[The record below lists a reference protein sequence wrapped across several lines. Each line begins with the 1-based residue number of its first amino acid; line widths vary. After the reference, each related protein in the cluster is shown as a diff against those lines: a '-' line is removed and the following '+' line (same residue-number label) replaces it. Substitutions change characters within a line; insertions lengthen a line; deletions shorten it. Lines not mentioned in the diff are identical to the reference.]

1 MMKTTTTPIYKSTK
15 DGKVRI
21 TMTLDPRKGTE
32 REMPVC
38 VRVRI
43 VNLQRYFLMPNE
55 RYTSEEFASIIN
67 EDNRKQGRRR
77 KIFDDF
83 FDKIHR
89 GIKDLLGK
97 GELEPNEFLELLTN
111 RINGIKKTEKAKAK
125 TIYDV
130 WGEILSELED
140 SGRIGTR
147 NSYLIALKRF
157 KQDMGE
163 KVGNA
168 SINQDLIN
176 KWVSR
181 MENPKE
187 GKPMSPATIGI
198 YLRAFRVV
206 VRRAASEGVILSDKL
221 DMFKGVKEVNR
232 KGNRKEWCLNVEK
245 MTRLYKFFE
254 ANDATD
260 EKGKERFEPQ
270 YRQRLFE
277 SLGMFLFSYMANGA
291 NMADLAMLRYD
302 DFYYHQDQKA
312 MRFTRKKTMRESDG
326 VEVIFP
332 ILPQMQVIL
341 DRIANKPQKGG
352 LVFNIIKEGMT
363 EERITA
369 VVACEN
375 SNIAD
380 RMEVL
385 TSLIGMDE
393 KPSPTWCRH
402 SYATNLRDAG
412 IPTEFIS
419 TMMGHTMTSGSA
431 TTLNYLSRYNMETMV
446 AYNSKLLSRSKQEQT
461 KEALLNRL
469 MEMDR
474 ERQEI
479 MRQLMGQG

>member
-1 MMKTTTTPIYKSTK
+1 MKTTSIPIYRKAK
-15 DGKVRI
+15 EGKVLLA
-21 TMTLDPRKGTE
+21 MTLDHRNGTDKA
-32 REMPVC
+32 MPVC
-38 VRVRI
+38 VRIGIGTLR
-43 VNLQRYFLMPNE
+43 RYFLMAGE
-55 RYTSEEFASIIN
+55 RYTLEEFDSIIN
-67 EDNRKQGRRR
+67 EGNRKQGRKR
-77 KIFDDF
+77 KEFDDF
-83 FDKIHR
+83 FEKVKMEAKKLVGDTT
-89 GIKDLLGK
+89 LS
-97 GELEPNEFLELLTN
+97 PTEFMEILRKN
-111 RINGIKKTEKAKAK
+111 MDGIKKEEKAKGT
-125 TIYDV
+125 TIYGV
-130 WGEILSELED
+130 WENLLKELEA

-147 NSYLIALKRF
+147 NSYSIALKRF

-168 SINQDLIN
+168 SVNQDLVN

-181 MENPKE
+181 MQNPKE
-187 GKPMSPATIGI
+187 GKPMSSATIGI

-206 VRRAASEGVILSDKL
+206 VRRAASEGVILPDKL
-221 DMFKGVKEVNR
+221 DMFKGVKEINR

-254 ANDATD
+254 ANDTTD
-260 EKGKERFEPQ
+260 ENGKELFEPQ

-277 SLGMFLFSYMANGA
+277 SLGMFLFSYMDNGA
-291 NMADLAMLRYD
+291 NMADLALLRYD

-352 LVFNIIKEGMT
+352 LVFNIINEGMT

-380 RMEVL
+380 RMEVIASL
-385 TSLIGMDE
+385 TGLEE
-393 KPSPTWCRH
+393 KLTPTWCRH
-402 SYATNLRDAG
+402 SYATNLRDSG
-412 IPTEFIS
+412 VPTEYIS

-446 AYNSKLLSRSKQEQT
+446 AYNSKLLADKAEDK
-461 KEALLNRL
+461 KEDILEKLKN
-469 MEMDR
+469 MDT
-474 ERQEI
+474 EKLEAI
-479 MRQLMGQG
+479 LKLMG

>member
-1 MMKTTTTPIYKSTK
+1 MKKTSIPIYRRAKE
-15 DGKVRI
+15 GKVLLA
-21 TMTLDPRKGTE
+21 MTLDHRNGTDKA
-32 REMPVC
+32 MPVC
-38 VRVRI
+38 IRVGIGTLR
-43 VNLQRYFLMPNE
+43 RYFLMPGE
-55 RYTSEEFASIIN
+55 RHTLEEFASIIN
-67 EDNRKQGRRR
+67 EDNRKQGRKR
-77 KIFDDF
+77 KEFDDYF
-83 FDKIHR
+83 EKVKREVKKLI
-89 GIKDLLGK
+89 GNA
-97 GELEPNEFLELLTN
+97 EVSPSEFMEILRDN
-111 RINGIKKTEKAKAK
+111 MNGIKKADKAKGA
-125 TIYDV
+125 TIYSV
-130 WGEILSELED
+130 WENLLKELED

-163 KVGNA
+163 KVNNA
-168 SINQDLIN
+168 SVNQDLIN

-181 MENPKE
+181 MESPKE

-206 VRRAASEGVILSDKL
+206 VRRAASEGVILPDKL

-245 MTRLYKFFE
+245 MTLLFRFFE
-254 ANDATD
+254 TNDTTD
-260 EKGKERFEPQ
+260 ENGKERFEPQ

-277 SLGMFLFSYMANGA
+277 SLGLFLFSYMANGA
-291 NMADLAMLRYD
+291 NMADLALLRYD
-302 DFYYHQDQKA
+302 DFYYHQERKA

-326 VEVIFP
+326 MEVIFP

-341 DRIANKPQKGG
+341 DRIANEPQKGG
-352 LVFNIIKEGMT
+352 LVFNIIHEGMT

-380 RMEVL
+380 RMEVIAKL
-385 TSLIGMDE
+385 MDMEE
-393 KPSPTWCRH
+393 KPTPTWCRH

-412 IPTEFIS
+412 VSTEYIS

-446 AYNSKLLSRSKQEQT
+446 AYNSKLLIRSEPDQS
-461 KEALLNRL
+461 KETLLNRL
-469 MEMDR
+469 AEMDK